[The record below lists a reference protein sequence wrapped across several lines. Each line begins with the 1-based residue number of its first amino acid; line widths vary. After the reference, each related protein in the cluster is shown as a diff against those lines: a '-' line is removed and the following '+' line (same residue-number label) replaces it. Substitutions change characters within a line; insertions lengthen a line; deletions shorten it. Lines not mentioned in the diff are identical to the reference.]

1 MERVYLTNSNFKALL
16 NSFKIS
22 GVEYEFIIKEIGEG
36 FDEGELFSPFE
47 KNKILLKK
55 NMILNYKDF
64 YEKNK
69 EILDSD
75 RSKISKR
82 DSYKLYNSS
91 PAYHKDI
98 ECEYLKKDYENF
110 TIDENLP
117 INQLEEYK
125 KWLKE
130 NENMYHENFSTFNLI
145 HVKKWGENVNIAQYE
160 HKNNSG
166 TKELELDGIDEL
178 KQKINKLYRNEIED
192 KDKIEFKKIIKWS
205 YLSNEEDFKIKK
217 NMIIKYKPVLKEI
230 HDLKMKIIDYLLNK
244 YMNETTMKDREIYNV
259 SILKRVGFK
268 PCSYCKEAH

>member
-16 NSFKIS
+16 NSFKIN

-55 NMILNYKDF
+55 NMILNYKEF

-117 INQLEEYK
+117 VNQLEEYK

-130 NENMYHENFSTFNLI
+130 NESMYHENFSTFNLI
-145 HVKKWGENVNIAQYE
+145 HVKKWGENIEVAKYE
-160 HKNNSG
+160 HKDNSG
-166 TKELELDGIDEL
+166 TKEVELDGIDEL
-178 KQKINKLYRNEIED
+178 KQKINELYKNKVED
-192 KDKIEFKKIIKWS
+192 KDKREFKKTIKWS
-205 YLSNEEDFKIKK
+205 YLANEEDYKIEKY
-217 NMIIKYKPVLKEI
+217 IVIKYKSVIKEI
-230 HDLKMKIIDYLLNK
+230 HDLKMKIIDYLLTK
-244 YMNETTMKDREIYNV
+244 YMNETTMKDREICNV

-268 PCSYCKEAH
+268 ACSCCNK

>member
-16 NSFKIS
+16 NSFKIN
-22 GVEYEFIIKEIGEG
+22 GVEYKFIIKEIGEG

-55 NMILNYKDF
+55 NMILNYKEF

-75 RSKISKR
+75 RSKISKK

-117 INQLEEYK
+117 VNQLEEYK

-130 NENMYHENFSTFNLI
+130 KESMYHKNFSTFNLI
-145 HVKKWGENVNIAQYE
+145 HIKKWGENIEVAKYE
-160 HKNNSG
+160 YKDNSG
-166 TKELELDGIDEL
+166 TKEIELDGIDEL
-178 KQKINKLYRNEIED
+178 KQKINELYKNKVED
-192 KDKIEFKKIIKWS
+192 KDKIEFKKTVKWS
-205 YLSNEEDFKIKK
+205 YLANEENYKIEKHI
-217 NMIIKYKPVLKEI
+217 IIKYKSVVKEI
-230 HDLKMKIIDYLLNK
+230 HDLKMKIIDYLLTK

-268 PCSYCKEAH
+268 ACSCCTK